1 MKKNNIIDI
10 TFPISQ
16 RMPKWP
22 GSVGFEYKWQMEIP
36 NDTNNLSS
44 FSIDSHLGT
53 HLDAPLHFIEGG
65 MSIENLELEKLL
77 GDVFVLEIYNI
88 KSITDID
95 LENAGIPKS
104 CNKLILKTDN
114 RLYWK
119 ENLTEFQE
127 DFASIDASGAK
138 WIVERGIHLIGIDYL
153 SIQRYKDGPETHQIL
168 LKNEVI
174 IVETLDLENISQ
186 GWYNLICLPLK
197 LEGLEGSPV
206 RALLIKK
213 NDE

>member
-1 MKKNNIIDI
+1 MKNNTIIDI
-10 TFPISQ
+10 TFPISKKT
-16 RMPKWP
+16 PKWP

-65 MSIENLELEKLL
+65 RSIENLELEKLL

-88 KSITDID
+88 KSITDLD
-95 LENAGIPKS
+95 LENASIPKD

-114 RLYWK
+114 QLYWK
-119 ENLTEFQE
+119 EKLTEFQE
-127 DFASIDASGAK
+127 DFSSIDASGAK

-153 SIQRYKDGPETHQIL
+153 SIQRYNDGPETHQIL

-174 IVETLDLENISQ
+174 IVETLNLEYVNQ

-197 LEGLEGSPV
+197 IEGLEGSPV
-206 RALLIKK
+206 RALLISK
-213 NDE
+213 NNE